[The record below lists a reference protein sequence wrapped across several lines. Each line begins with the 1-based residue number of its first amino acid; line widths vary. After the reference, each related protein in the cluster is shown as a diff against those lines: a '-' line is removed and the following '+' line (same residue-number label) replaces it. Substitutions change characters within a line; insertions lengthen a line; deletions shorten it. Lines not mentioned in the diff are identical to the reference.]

1 MALLTFFDNL
11 LDIYL
16 YLILA
21 RVLLSWFPNARRNPI
36 VQILHKITDPIML
49 PLQRLNLRAGMF
61 DFRAIAAIILL
72 QILQFLIHKLI
83 SFFPG

>member
-1 MALLTFFDNL
+1 MVLLTFFIEL
-11 LDIYL
+11 LNIYS

-49 PLQRLNLRAGMF
+49 PLQRLNLRVGMF
-61 DFRAIAAIILL
+61 DFSPIVAIFLVRAL
-72 QILQFLIHKLI
+72 QALVSSLI
-83 SFFPG
+83 GR

>member
-1 MALLTFFDNL
+1 MVLLTFFLEL
-11 LDIYL
+11 LNIYS

-36 VQILHKITDPIML
+36 VQILHQTTDPIML

-61 DFRAIAAIILL
+61 DFSPIVAI
-72 QILQFLIHKLI
+72 FLIKALQALVSSLI
-83 SFFPG
+83 GR